1 MAKKPNPI
9 RPTATDE
16 QLLDLWPWT
25 LHRRIQCCE
34 GKDLGPCCCDF
45 CMELRRKRWENEL
58 ERMRDD

>member
-1 MAKKPNPI
+1 MAKKPKPI
-9 RPTATDE
+9 RPTDE

-25 LHRRIQCCE
+25 LHRRMQCCE
-34 GKDLGPCCCDF
+34 GEDLGPCCCDF